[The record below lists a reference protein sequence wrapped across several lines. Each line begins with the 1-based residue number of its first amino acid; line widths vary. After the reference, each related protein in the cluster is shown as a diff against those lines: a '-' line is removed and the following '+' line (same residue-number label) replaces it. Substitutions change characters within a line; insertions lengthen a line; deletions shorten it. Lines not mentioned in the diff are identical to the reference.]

1 MQTRYLEPEAV
12 AMVANALKG
21 HSRTIWLLMN
31 EVGLRI
37 SDAVKIKH
45 CHISLDGVLW
55 WTSSKTG
62 KTASRKLSGELLLLL
77 DPLEDRPNTYIFQS
91 KSRKAEHIHRSTV
104 YRHIKKACKKIGM
117 DPEGIGTHSA
127 RKSFAVKDF
136 RENGLGRTMF
146 DLQHSSAATTLLYA
160 LSDNPIPRILKK
172 ISLIDEEIQELYDIC
187 DMICNELWPPDEPV
201 HYKLKEEKNA
211 GD

>member
-1 MQTRYLEPEAV
+1 MQTRYLEPESV
-12 AMVANALKG
+12 AKVANALSG

-45 CHISLDGVLW
+45 CHIGLDGTLW

-62 KTASRKLSGELLLLL
+62 KTASRKLTGEMLVLLA
-77 DPLEDRPNTYIFQS
+77 PRKDRPNKYIFESQNV
-91 KSRKAEHIHRSTV
+91 KAEHIHRTTV
-104 YRHIKKACKKIGM
+104 YRHIKKACDKVGIN
-117 DPEGIGTHSA
+117 PEGIGTHTG

-146 DLQHSSAATTLLYA
+146 DLQHSSAATTLLYSVRYIA
-160 LSDNPIPRILKK
+160 APTPSGMTKNRVVR
-172 ISLIDEEIQELYDIC
+172 
-187 DMICNELWPPDEPV
+187 MI
-201 HYKLKEEKNA
+201 
-211 GD
+211 